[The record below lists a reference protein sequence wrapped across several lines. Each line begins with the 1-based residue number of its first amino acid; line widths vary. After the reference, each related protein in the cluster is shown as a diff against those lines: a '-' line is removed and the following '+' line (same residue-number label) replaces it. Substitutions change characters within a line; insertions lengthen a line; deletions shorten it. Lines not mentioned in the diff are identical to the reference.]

1 MIFSLKHS
9 KVPAFLFLLAILSLA
24 VFNGCKRNP
33 LDVKISNIDLDF
45 EISRFEKELFSM
57 DMDSLPEK
65 VQYLSLKYDD
75 FLDVFSFHIIS
86 IGLPSESA
94 YAAYLGMF
102 ISDRLNREVYDTT
115 MSVFN
120 DLTQLENTFTNAFKR
135 YKYHFPEKDIP
146 QVVSYISRFNYP
158 HFTVGNYIGIG
169 LDMYLGTENEYYSRM
184 GLPRYQVQNMF
195 REKIPSDAFNS
206 FGNSVLP
213 YTPESDNLL
222 SRMIHQGKI
231 MYFVDALLPDQP
243 DSLKIGFSL
252 LQMKW
257 CQNNEKQ
264 MWEYLIE
271 NKLLFSTEAMVMQ
284 KILGPAPFT
293 SFFTSESPGR
303 TGIWIGW
310 QLVRSYAAK
319 NKNLSVADILNET
332 DYQKILRESGYNP

>member
-206 FGNSVLP
+206 YWAPLRS
-213 YTPESDNLL
+213 
-222 SRMIHQGKI
+222 
-231 MYFVDALLPDQP
+231 
-243 DSLKIGFSL
+243 
-252 LQMKW
+252 
-257 CQNNEKQ
+257 
-264 MWEYLIE
+264 
-271 NKLLFSTEAMVMQ
+271 LLFSPDAGQ
-284 KILGPAPFT
+284 D
-293 SFFTSESPGR
+293 R
-303 TGIWIGW
+303 
-310 QLVRSYAAK
+310 
-319 NKNLSVADILNET
+319 NLDGGAVA
-332 DYQKILRESGYNP
+332 Y